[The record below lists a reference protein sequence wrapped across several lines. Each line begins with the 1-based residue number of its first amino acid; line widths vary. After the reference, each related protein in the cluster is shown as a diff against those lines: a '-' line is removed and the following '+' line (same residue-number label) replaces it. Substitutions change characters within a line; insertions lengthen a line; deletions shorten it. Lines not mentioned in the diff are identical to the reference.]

1 MSMSEKKYAVG
12 IVPGSFDPIT
22 NGHVSVIKRAAEL
35 CERVYVAVMINSEKE
50 YMFSLEE
57 RLEIAKAACEG
68 MSQVD
73 VISSEGMLYELAR
86 ELSAEVIVKG
96 VRNDVDR
103 EYELRMAEYNREH
116 NPAVTTVLLEAE
128 SGLTDVSSTAV
139 RKIIYENGEL
149 CTLLPK
155 GAATKIKEIK
165 SRRKI

>member
-22 NGHVSVIKRAAEL
+22 NGHISVIRRAAEL
-35 CERVYVAVMINSEKE
+35 CERVFVAVMINSEKE

-68 MSQVD
+68 MPRVS
-73 VISSEGMLYELAR
+73 VISSRGMLYELAH

-116 NPAVTTVLLEAE
+116 NPEVTTVLLEAE
-128 SGLTDVSSTAV
+128 SELAEVSSTAV
-139 RKIIYENGEL
+139 RKIICENREP
-149 CTLLPK
+149 CTLLPE
-155 GAATKIKEIK
+155 GAAKKINDIK
-165 SRRKI
+165 SRRGI